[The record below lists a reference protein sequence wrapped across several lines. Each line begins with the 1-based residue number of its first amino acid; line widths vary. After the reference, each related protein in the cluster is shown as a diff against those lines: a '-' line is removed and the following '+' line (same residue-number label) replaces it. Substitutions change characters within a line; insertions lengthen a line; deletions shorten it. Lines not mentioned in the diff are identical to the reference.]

1 MLLLKL
7 AFRNILRQ
15 RRRTILTVLSMTGG
29 YVLCCLSFSLTEGSY
44 KNVIRI
50 FTMDHTGHIQIHR
63 DDYLQRPKVFKGI
76 DDTLEQRQEIQSQP
90 GVLSIAPRVFAP
102 ALAYAGSRNT
112 PVQIVGVDPALE
124 KTTSRLFNK
133 VNQGQ
138 YFNASPNAD
147 GYYSAMLGIGVAES
161 LRIKIGDE
169 LILISQGADGSI
181 ANDIYIVTALVGTRN
196 SWDRNKVYLPLS
208 VAQEFLSFYGKVHQ
222 YSLLLEDENAV
233 TRITQS
239 LTTALPTL
247 SVNPWMQVEATFY
260 NSMEADK
267 RGNRFT
273 LLIIVFIVFIGVLN
287 TVLMSVLERTRE
299 FGVLKAIGSRP
310 GTIAGLILIETMM
323 LAIMSLLV
331 GVVIA
336 APIIAWF
343 ALRGIALP
351 DPIDM
356 GGIEFGFMTG
366 EFSVGVFAWPMLL
379 IMAFAIVVSIPPGI
393 RAARVSPT
401 RAMGSF

>member
-29 YVLCCLSFSLTEGSY
+29 YILCCLSFSLTEGSY

-76 DDTLEQRQEIQSQP
+76 DDTPQQRQEILSQP
-90 GVLSIAPRVFAP
+90 GVHSIAPRVFAP
-102 ALAYAGSRNT
+102 ALAYAGTRNT
-112 PVQIVGVDPALE
+112 PVQIVGIEPQLE
-124 KTTSRLFNK
+124 KTTSRLFDK

-138 YFNASPNAD
+138 YFDVNLNAD
-147 GYYSAMLGIGVAES
+147 GYYSAMLGMGVAES
-161 LRIKIGDE
+161 LQIKIGDE

-222 YSLLLEDENAV
+222 YSLLLADESAV
-233 TRITQS
+233 DSTTQS

-247 SVNPWMQVEATFY
+247 TINPWMQVEATFY

-323 LAIMSLLV
+323 LAVMSLLV

-379 IMAFAIVVSIPPGI
+379 IMAFAIAVSIPPGI